1 MQLGVLGLLFGV
13 QVELLLA
20 EHLLV
25 QVLGLVLLVALRGV
39 EVERVVLPLLLLLL
53 SEGML
58 VRVGCLGS
66 QVLFLGCLG
75 RAEIE
80 WLVRLL
86 LLLQHLRNILLGQG
100 LDYLRT

>member
-25 QVLGLVLLVALRGV
+25 QVLGLVLLVALREV
-39 EVERVVLPLLLLLL
+39 EVEHVVLPLLLLLL
-53 SEGML
+53 SEGTL

-75 RAEIE
+75 CAEIE